1 MDKKDYRLKG
11 HESFILRDGWI
22 TKGLRAVNDNPKVFT
37 EYSGADALGVGTN
50 MAKAIRYW
58 LRTAGLTRE
67 CQKGVFLTEFGK
79 LVYKNDLYIED
90 IFTLWIIHIN
100 IARNFALATSW
111 NVFFNNLSVMSF
123 KRDELNVM
131 MTELLTNIIGDT
143 PPDRSV
149 KDDCSA
155 ILQMYSSSEESTDP
169 EDKKNSP
176 FAVLGL
182 ISSAG
187 KNQFEKVRPTIDAVD
202 PMVIM
207 FMIADVLQQEKVIHI
222 DDIVGNDNMPG
233 KLLNLNR
240 VVINDFLDLLNNAGY
255 LIVNRTAGLDV
266 VYPNKNVTPINVI
279 QNHYEGSR

>member
-22 TKGLRAVNDNPKVFT
+22 TKGLCAVNDNPKVFT
-37 EYSGADALGVGTN
+37 DNSGADVLGVGTN

-58 LRTAGLTRE
+58 LKTAGLTWE
-67 CQKGVFLTEFGK
+67 NQKGVFLTEFGAQ
-79 LVYKNDLYIED
+79 VYENDLYIED

-100 IARNFALATSW
+100 ITRNFSLATSW
-111 NVFFNNLSVMSF
+111 NVFFNNLNVTSF
-123 KRDELNVM
+123 KRDELNAM
-131 MTELLTNIIGDT
+131 MTELLTNILGDN
-143 PPDRSV
+143 PPERSI

-155 ILQMYSSSEESTDP
+155 ILQMYSNSDESSDP

-176 FAVLGL
+176 FACLGL

-187 KNQFEKVRPTIDAVD
+187 SNQFEKARPAMDTID

-207 FMIADVLQQEKVIHI
+207 YMIADVLQREKVIQI

-233 KLLNLNR
+233 NLLNLNR
-240 VVINDFLDLLNNAGY
+240 VVINDFLDLLNNEGY

-266 VYPNKNVTPINVI
+266 VYPSKNITPIDVI
-279 QNHYEGSR
+279 KNHYERSR